1 MNYEYPNREKNSH
14 DFRFLR
20 KIGYVDFIE
29 RMADSQ
35 LALGLQNP
43 VARRLTAIAFIMGAV
58 GIGVVSG
65 LLVHASDQGLSL
77 FGYFAL
83 LPVAVF
89 FAWLAEVAM
98 AIQVGRAIFKHFDE
112 RMEHIYLEAKAQ
124 AHGLSMLLMAV
135 ALFFSPVIFLT
146 IRPLDLAFSIYIAFA
161 LPMWTVVATAPHI
174 ILSWTLGAR
183 VDDYP
188 EDDA

>member
-20 KIGYVDFIE
+20 RIGYVGFIE

-43 VARRLTAIAFIMGAV
+43 VARRLTAIAFIMGAM

-65 LLVHASDQGLSL
+65 LLVHASDQGLSIL
-77 FGYFAL
+77 GYFAL
-83 LPVAVF
+83 LAVAVF

-112 RMEHIYLEAKAQ
+112 RMEQIYLEAKARRM
-124 AHGLSMLLMAV
+124 GCRCCLWRSPCFWRLL
-135 ALFFSPVIFLT
+135 FSLRSARWILHFRY
-146 IRPLDLAFSIYIAFA
+146 ISPLRCLCGQWW
-161 LPMWTVVATAPHI
+161 PQHR
-174 ILSWTLGAR
+174 ILS
-183 VDDYP
+183 
-188 EDDA
+188 